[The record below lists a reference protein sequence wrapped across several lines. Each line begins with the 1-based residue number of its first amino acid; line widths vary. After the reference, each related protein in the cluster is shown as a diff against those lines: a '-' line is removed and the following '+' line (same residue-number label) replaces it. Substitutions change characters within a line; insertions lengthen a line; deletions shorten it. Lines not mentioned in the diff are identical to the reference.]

1 MEWDLNPLLLLMNY
15 DEIFS
20 EQINEL
26 CCLYKNEIT
35 ETINLTYDKVS
46 IVQMDKNRC
55 KLIMNICQLS
65 NI

>member
-1 MEWDLNPLLLLMNY
+1 MIPNVINLFLIYEMEWDLNPLLLLMNY

-46 IVQMDKNRC
+46 IV
-55 KLIMNICQLS
+55 
-65 NI
+65 

>member
-46 IVQMDKNRC
+46 IV
-55 KLIMNICQLS
+55 
-65 NI
+65 